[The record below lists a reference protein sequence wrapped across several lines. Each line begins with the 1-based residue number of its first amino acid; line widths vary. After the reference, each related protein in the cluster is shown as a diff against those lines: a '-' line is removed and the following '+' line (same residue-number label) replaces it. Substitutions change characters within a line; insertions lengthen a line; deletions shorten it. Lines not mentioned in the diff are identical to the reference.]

1 METNKKNCGAPKKVV
16 IATDAD
22 GNIVA
27 TYPSIK
33 EAGRALNLKAATI
46 SYRIRTGKFF
56 KGLTYRFKNGDDYTP
71 YTTMVESEF
80 IPDPSDA
87 FDGQYKILAY
97 STRQERICITPCP
110 YKEGTRKVMVGS
122 LQCEACRSFRGKKR
136 TEHLI
141 ACDFRGW

>member
-1 METNKKNCGAPKKVV
+1 MGINKKNCGAPKKAV

-22 GNIVA
+22 GNVVA

-46 SYRIRTGKFF
+46 SYRIRSGQYF
-56 KGLTYRFKNGDDYTP
+56 KGIAYRFRTKADYTP
-71 YTTMVESEF
+71 YTTMEEADER
-80 IPDPSDA
+80 PQLTDA
-87 FDGQYKILAY
+87 FGGQYKILAY
-97 STRQERICITPCP
+97 STRLERICITPCP
-110 YKEGTRKVMVGS
+110 YKEGTNKAMIGS

-136 TEHLI
+136 NEHLI

>member
-1 METNKKNCGAPKKVV
+1 MEINEKNCGAPKKAV

-46 SYRIRTGKFF
+46 NYRIRTGKYYN
-56 KGLTYRFKNGDDYTP
+56 GISYRFKNGDDYTP
-71 YTTMVESEF
+71 YTTIVKDKVA
-80 IPDPSDA
+80 PVPSDA
-87 FDGQYKILAY
+87 FSGQYRIIAY
-97 STRQERICITPCP
+97 STRQKRICITPCP
-110 YKEGTRKVMVGS
+110 YKEGARKVMVGS

-136 TEHLI
+136 NEHLI

>member
-1 METNKKNCGAPKKVV
+1 MEINKKNCGAPKKAV

-22 GNIVA
+22 GNVVA

-46 SYRIRTGKFF
+46 SYRIRSGQYF
-56 KGLTYRFKNGDDYTP
+56 KGIAYRFRTKADYTP
-71 YTTMVESEF
+71 YTTMEEADEK
-80 IPDPSDA
+80 PQLPDA
-87 FDGQYKILAY
+87 FGGQYKILAY
-97 STRQERICITPCP
+97 STRLERICITPCP
-110 YKEGTRKVMVGS
+110 YKEGTNKAMIGS

-136 TEHLI
+136 NEHLI

>member
-1 METNKKNCGAPKKVV
+1 MEIDEKRCGMPKKVV
-16 IATDAD
+16 LAIDAD
-22 GNIVA
+22 GNVIT

-33 EAGRALNLKAATI
+33 AAGRALNLKPSTI
-46 SYRIRTGKFF
+46 NYRIRTGKYY
-56 KGLTYRFKNGDDYTP
+56 KGILYRFKNGDDYTP
-71 YTTMVESEF
+71 YTTMVESEV

-87 FDGQYKILAY
+87 FGGQYRIIAY
-97 STRQERICITPCP
+97 STRLERICITPCP

-136 TEHLI
+136 NEHLI

>member
-1 METNKKNCGAPKKVV
+1 METNKRNCGAPKKAV

-22 GNIVA
+22 GNVVA

-33 EAGRALNLKAATI
+33 DAGRALNLKAATI

-56 KGLTYRFKNGDDYTP
+56 KGITYCFKKCDDYTP
-71 YTTMVESEF
+71 YTTMEEDDT
-80 IPDPSDA
+80 IPCLPDA
-87 FDGQYKILAY
+87 FDGKYKILAY
-97 STRQERICITPCP
+97 STRQGRICITPCP
-110 YKEGTRKVMVGS
+110 YKEGTNKTMVGS